1 MRLFSWIGKCSNNFI
16 KYKCLSY
23 NEDYSKKIDEK
34 LRKRFKNSF
43 KSSNNDINKF
53 ILLLRKGVYPYKHME
68 DLKKFNQKSLPE
80 KEEFWSNLNMEGITD
95 ADKMNAKRVSKNF
108 EIKNLGEYHDLYC
121 KSDI

>member
-1 MRLFSWIGKCSNNFI
+1 
-16 KYKCLSY
+16 
-23 NEDYSKKIDEK
+23 
-34 LRKRFKNSF
+34 
-43 KSSNNDINKF
+43 
-53 ILLLRKGVYPYKHME
+53 ME

>member
-1 MRLFSWIGKCSNNFI
+1 M
-16 KYKCLSY
+16 
-23 NEDYSKKIDEK
+23 
-34 LRKRFKNSF
+34 
-43 KSSNNDINKF
+43 
-53 ILLLRKGVYPYKHME
+53 LLRKGAYPYKHME

-95 ADKMNAKRVSKNF
+95 VDKMNAKRVSKDF

>member
-1 MRLFSWIGKCSNNFI
+1 M
-16 KYKCLSY
+16 
-23 NEDYSKKIDEK
+23 
-34 LRKRFKNSF
+34 
-43 KSSNNDINKF
+43 
-53 ILLLRKGVYPYKHME
+53 LLRKGVYPYKHME